1 VRVKICTPEGG
12 GEKRA
17 ASLRW
22 LLSVINAAP
31 TAFGKNPSTVQCPG
45 RRARNGELADTI
57 SQLVHVCND
66 ILSNRIGVL
75 TSSARAGPGRRSRLT
90 RWKLFGTISGE
101 LPGTITSLEE
111 DVQNQLVTA
120 GTKRSQ

>member
-1 VRVKICTPEGG
+1 MRVKVCTSEGG
-12 GEKRA
+12 GRSEQ
-17 ASLRW
+17 LRW
-22 LLSVINAAP
+22 LLGAMHVAP
-31 TAFGKNPSTVQCPG
+31 TAFG
-45 RRARNGELADTI
+45 RDGELRDTI
-57 SQLVHVCND
+57 SQSVHVCND
-66 ILSNRIGVL
+66 ILSSRIGVL